1 MRKLAPLALDDFE
14 DQPFRVSGM
23 AELDADPL
31 SVFAELSDPS
41 LWFPLMARSVWKTG
55 ATSGVG
61 AEREIRHR
69 LLGTAREK
77 MLAWDT
83 GERVAFTFTSV
94 TSPFIDSAGEEW
106 LLKRDG
112 IYTRLHW
119 LFVATPSRLGRP
131 LTPVLRNLMRVMFNR
146 ACTNIQKR
154 AGTLKGERAKN
165 VS

>member
-14 DQPFRVSGM
+14 AQPFRVSGT

-31 SVFAELSDPS
+31 AIFAELSDPS
-41 LWFPLMARSVWKTG
+41 LWFPLMARSVWKTA

-69 LLGTAREK
+69 LLGRARER

-83 GERVAFTFTSV
+83 GERVAFTFKEV
-94 TSPFIDSAGEEW
+94 TSPFIDKAGEEW

-112 IYTRLHW
+112 IYTRVHW
-119 LFVATPSRLGRP
+119 LFVATPSRIGRP
-131 LTPVLRNLMRVMFNR
+131 MTPILRNMMRVMFTR

-154 AGTLKGERAKN
+154 AGTLKAEHAKN

>member
-31 SVFAELSDPS
+31 SIFAELSDPS
-41 LWFPLMARSVWKTG
+41 LWFPLMARSVWKTA

-69 LLGTAREK
+69 LLGRAREK
-77 MLAWDT
+77 MLAWDV
-83 GERVAFTFTSV
+83 GERVAFTFTGA
-94 TSPFIDSAGEEW
+94 TSPFIASAGEEW
-106 LLKRDG
+106 LMKRDG

-119 LFVATPSRLGRP
+119 LFVARPSTIGRP
-131 LTPVLRNLMRVMFNR
+131 LTPLLRNMMRVMFSR
-146 ACTNIQKR
+146 ACTNIQRR
-154 AGTLKGERAKN
+154 AGSVKGEHAKR

>member
-14 DQPFRVSGM
+14 AQPFRVSGM

-31 SVFAELSDPS
+31 AIFAELSDPS
-41 LWFPLMARSVWKTG
+41 LWFPLMARSVWKTA

-69 LLGTAREK
+69 LLGRARER

-83 GERVAFTFTSV
+83 GERVAFTFTGA

-112 IYTRLHW
+112 IYTRVHW
-119 LFVATPSRLGRP
+119 LFTARPSRIGRP
-131 LTPVLRNLMRVMFNR
+131 MTPVLRNLMRVLFTR
-146 ACTNIQKR
+146 ACSNIQKR
-154 AGTLKGERAKN
+154 AGSLKGDRAKH